1 MYVNHATLQHG
12 GRWSAA
18 TIARRVALLAVLAVP
33 AMQSQSAPST
43 TSDVRGAPLP
53 ERLAPATRSQ
63 IVALVDSLT
72 AERLPAFALRDKA
85 AEGVLKGADDPRILA
100 AVRALAQ
107 RLRTSRQLLG
117 ADASADG
124 LQAAASAIFAG
135 VPSASITRLVSAHRA
150 RRPTVQTLSVPL
162 GVIAELA
169 SSRVPPDVALTSVDA
184 LLARGAVDA
193 DLRAFRATVDRD
205 IRQGRAPRDA
215 AADGLQRSLRGLD
228 RVP

>member
-1 MYVNHATLQHG
+1 MLIPACRL
-12 GRWSAA
+12 A
-18 TIARRVALLAVLAVP
+18 LAVLLTGTTVHA
-33 AMQSQSAPST
+33 QSTGDRGNPPG
-43 TSDVRGAPLP
+43 GAPLS
-53 ERLAPATRSQ
+53 ERLAPATRAV
-63 IVALVDSLT
+63 IVALSDSLT
-72 AERLPAFALRDKA
+72 TERLPAFALLDKA
-85 AEGVLKGADDPRILA
+85 AEGVLKGADDTRVLA

-117 ADASADG
+117 ADASAEE

-135 VPSASITRLVSAHRA
+135 VPSSAITRLVNAHRA

-169 SSRVPPDVALTSVDA
+169 SSRVPPDVALSSVDA

-193 DLRAFRATVDRD
+193 DLRAFRAAVDRD
-205 IRQGRAPRDA
+205 IRGGRAPREA
-215 AADGLQRSLRGLD
+215 AADGVQRTLRGLD